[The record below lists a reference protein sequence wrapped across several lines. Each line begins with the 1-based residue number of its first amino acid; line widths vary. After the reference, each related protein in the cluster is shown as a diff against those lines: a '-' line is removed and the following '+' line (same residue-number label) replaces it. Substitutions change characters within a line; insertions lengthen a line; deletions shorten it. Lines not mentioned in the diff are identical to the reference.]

1 MSEIQQNMVQENP
14 MSPGPEGTAGRESA
28 WQWATDRLMA
38 WMILSC
44 ISLELLGL
52 NYILPTLG
60 LIFAVRGFGAL
71 RRENCWLGRCYVLAV
86 VRLVWQGASLA
97 LNTTPLPGVLWPQGV
112 WTALSLAGVALQLAE
127 YYSLWMGLAEVRT
140 KAGLPPPKPDGALGV
155 LGWYTMSGAAALW
168 GGGVNGILAVVW
180 LAVLGYVF
188 WSLFRNFREVD
199 RSGFV
204 LDPAPMKFSGGMIT
218 ALLLAVLVPVGALSY
233 GFAGRYPMDW
243 TPLDPAEQAD
253 VEETRAQLK
262 ALGFPAEVLA
272 DLTPEDITA
281 CAGAHQVVNQ
291 VHEQVVDDYDP
302 ASPSV
307 RRLAGTG
314 EKQSNTLQIYGV
326 AVELAG
332 DKGEWM
338 VFHHFRWLLGTHFVG
353 TDALQL
359 LPAYQ
364 DSRGWTAVTGDATG
378 RLLCERNGQTVTAP
392 YFDLGSRNEV
402 YETSIWGSHLGS
414 AIYAAFSLPADG
426 TGCRGYLAYRVY
438 LAQEDSLLTS
448 RLNYTHQMHRFQYPA
463 VTALEYRQNGGG
475 GHTGTFDVVQT
486 ALQCYGDGLVV
497 Q

>member
-28 WQWATDRLMA
+28 WQWATDRLLV
-38 WMILSC
+38 WLILSC
-44 ISLELLGL
+44 VSIELLGV

-71 RRENCWLGRCYVLAV
+71 RRENRWLGRCYVL
-86 VRLVWQGASLA
+86 
-97 LNTTPLPGVLWPQGV
+97 
-112 WTALSLAGVALQLAE
+112 
-127 YYSLWMGLAEVRT
+127 
-140 KAGLPPPKPDGALGV
+140 
-155 LGWYTMSGAAALW
+155 
-168 GGGVNGILAVVW
+168 
-180 LAVLGYVF
+180 
-188 WSLFRNFREVD
+188 
-199 RSGFV
+199 
-204 LDPAPMKFSGGMIT
+204 
-218 ALLLAVLVPVGALSY
+218 
-233 GFAGRYPMDW
+233 
-243 TPLDPAEQAD
+243 
-253 VEETRAQLK
+253 
-262 ALGFPAEVLA
+262 
-272 DLTPEDITA
+272 
-281 CAGAHQVVNQ
+281 
-291 VHEQVVDDYDP
+291 
-302 ASPSV
+302 
-307 RRLAGTG
+307 
-314 EKQSNTLQIYGV
+314 

-392 YFDLGSRNEV
+392 YFDLGSRDEV